1 MIVAGLLT
9 LMLSGGLNPAFADP
23 EPVKES
29 TGSATMPDESPKT
42 LTEEQF
48 HKKMAVD
55 LFNHTWDLMDKPDR
69 TPEDDIEMVHSA
81 HASRWHWGK
90 VGTPLNFQRGEWQVS
105 RVYAILKRAEP
116 ALYHAQRCLALTE
129 TNDISGFDLGFA
141 HEATARAHAIAG
153 NDAEAAKGMKLARA
167 AAGQLEKK
175 EDREYF
181 EGELKTIPGWG
192 N

>member
-1 MIVAGLLT
+1 
-9 LMLSGGLNPAFADP
+9 
-23 EPVKES
+23 
-29 TGSATMPDESPKT
+29 MPDETPTT

-55 LFNHTWDLMDKPDR
+55 LFNHTWDLIGKADR
-69 TPEDDIEMVHSA
+69 TPEDDLEMVHSA
-81 HASRWHWGK
+81 HASRWHWGR

-105 RVYAILKRAEP
+105 RVHALLKRAEP
-116 ALYHAQRCLALTE
+116 AQYHAKSCLALTE
-129 TNDISGFDLGFA
+129 ANNIKDFDLGFA
-141 HEATARAHAIAG
+141 YEAMARAHAVAG
-153 NDAEAAKGMKLARA
+153 NDAETAKYLELARDA
-167 AAGQLEKK
+167 AEQIEKK